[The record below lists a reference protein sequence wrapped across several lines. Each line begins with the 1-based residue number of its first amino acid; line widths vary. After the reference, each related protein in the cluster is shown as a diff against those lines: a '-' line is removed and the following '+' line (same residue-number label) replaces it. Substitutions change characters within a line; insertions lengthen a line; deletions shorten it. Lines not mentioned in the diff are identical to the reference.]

1 MDFNYR
7 ISLQFFTQINILVT
21 QKDFYK
27 QYFNY

>member
-1 MDFNYR
+1 MNFNYR
-7 ISLQFFTQINILVT
+7 ISLQFLTQINILVI